1 MVLHNLLK
9 FSTLNIVI
17 FGGDQLK
24 KRGGLLALIFAVIF
38 VFCSCSDDVKNE
50 INSTQPVTQTP
61 SAVNKTD
68 NKDFTDKYAAI
79 KLTFG
84 YDGLENEAQ
93 RACYNAMSEISDV
106 ITDTTSDSNSY
117 LTEEKF
123 ISMNLQDKDI
133 FIALTAY
140 KYDNPGVFWLKES
153 FTSSYYNGGVG
164 IRLCSY
170 YSAEELNKRKA
181 KFDNKVSEIIKPL
194 ESEMSEYERELYIHN
209 YLIKNCEYDNAAS
222 ELVKNNV
229 HSDSGE
235 SFTAYG
241 ALIECNAVCQGYS
254 DAMSYLLACVG
265 IENTE
270 ISGTSQGGNHIWNA
284 VKIDGDWYY
293 LDATWDDHG
302 DEVYQYDYFN
312 ITTSQLE
319 YDHTI
324 AETYENMT
332 EEEITGGGS
341 NLGRNFNIFI
351 PDCTEE
357 SENYYVKNGA
367 ILQGFDEEN
376 DVLMGEE
383 LLKVALNGDTYY
395 NICVDRNYVDY
406 ENACEQLFDPYI
418 YRFQNYVNYAN
429 SHLSEYQIDYSASIV
444 KKDKLNVITVKLS
457 YI

>member
-1 MVLHNLLK
+1 M
-9 FSTLNIVI
+9 
-17 FGGDQLK
+17 K
-24 KRGGLLALIFAVIF
+24 KRAGALALIFAMIF
-38 VFCSCSDDVKNE
+38 VFCSCSDDVNNE
-50 INSTQPVTQTP
+50 KSSTQPTTQVP
-61 SAVNKTD
+61 STANKTD
-68 NKDFTDKYAAI
+68 NNDFTDKYTAVD
-79 KLTFG
+79 LTFG

-93 RACYNAMSEISDV
+93 RACYKAMAEISGV

-123 ISMNLQDKDI
+123 ISMEVKDKDI

-140 KYDNPGVFWLKES
+140 KYDNPGDFWVKES

-170 YSAEELNKRKA
+170 YSVAELSEKRA
-181 KFDNKVSEIIKPL
+181 EFDNRVSEIL
-194 ESEMSEYERELYIHN
+194 EPIGSGMSEYERELYIHN
-209 YLIKNCEYDNAAS
+209 YLIENCEYDNKAAELINNNIPSYS
-222 ELVKNNV
+222 E
-229 HSDSGE
+229 E
-235 SFTAYG
+235 AFTAYG
-241 ALIECNAVCQGYS
+241 ALIDGNAVCQGYS
-254 DAMSYLLACVG
+254 DAMSYLLSCVG

-284 VKIDGDWYY
+284 VKINSDWYY
-293 LDATWDDHG
+293 LDATWDDQK

-324 AETYENMT
+324 AETFGNMT
-332 EEEITGGGS
+332 EEEITGGES

-351 PDCTEE
+351 PDCTEQ

-367 ILQGFDEEN
+367 VLQGFDDESDN
-376 DVLMGEE
+376 VMGEE
-383 LLKVALNGDTYY
+383 LLKVALSEDAYY
-395 NICVDRNYVDY
+395 NIYVDEDYVDY

-418 YRFQNYVNYAN
+418 YHFQNYVDYAN
-429 SHLSEYQIDYSASIV
+429 NRLSEYQIDYSAAII